1 MFRLIKQV
9 SIGQLSYNTSLSSK
23 CMSLINKICM
33 TRPTVINLNSFKF
46 NYYVFMISLDKCNGI
61 CNNAIDDFFLQKHI
75 FQVKQKV

>member
-1 MFRLIKQV
+1 
-9 SIGQLSYNTSLSSK
+9 
-23 CMSLINKICM
+23 M
-33 TRPTVINLNSFKF
+33 TRPTVINLNSVKF